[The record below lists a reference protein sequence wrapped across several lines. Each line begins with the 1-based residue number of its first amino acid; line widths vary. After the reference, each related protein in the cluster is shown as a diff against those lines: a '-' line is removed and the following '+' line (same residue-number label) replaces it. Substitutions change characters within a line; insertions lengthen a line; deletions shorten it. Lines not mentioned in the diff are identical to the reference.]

1 MTLQPVIKWS
11 GSKRNQANE
20 IIKTFPKN
28 YNEYYEPFIGGGSIL
43 GALNPEKAIAG
54 DTCAPLI
61 ELWNKIKN
69 NPKDLSK
76 NYENN
81 WLKLQKD
88 HDYYYEVRG
97 RFNQENNPDDF
108 LFLTRTAY
116 NGLIRFNS
124 TGEFNTALHTNRAGI
139 QPEKLDTIIMQW
151 SDIVKNVEFVHS
163 DCLAT
168 IESARKNDLVYLD
181 PPYAHTK
188 GMYGDKFTVENL
200 YEILEE
206 LNSKQCYWVLSFDG
220 KTNYKDNTVPI
231 PKDLYKEMF
240 YTKEYKSSLS
250 RLKGNKNTKVR
261 ESLYKNF

>member
-1 MTLQPVIKWS
+1 MSLQPVIKWS

-124 TGEFNTALHTNRAGI
+124 TGEFNCN
-139 QPEKLDTIIMQW
+139 
-151 SDIVKNVEFVHS
+151 
-163 DCLAT
+163 
-168 IESARKNDLVYLD
+168 
-181 PPYAHTK
+181 
-188 GMYGDKFTVENL
+188 
-200 YEILEE
+200 
-206 LNSKQCYWVLSFDG
+206 
-220 KTNYKDNTVPI
+220 
-231 PKDLYKEMF
+231 
-240 YTKEYKSSLS
+240 
-250 RLKGNKNTKVR
+250 
-261 ESLYKNF
+261 